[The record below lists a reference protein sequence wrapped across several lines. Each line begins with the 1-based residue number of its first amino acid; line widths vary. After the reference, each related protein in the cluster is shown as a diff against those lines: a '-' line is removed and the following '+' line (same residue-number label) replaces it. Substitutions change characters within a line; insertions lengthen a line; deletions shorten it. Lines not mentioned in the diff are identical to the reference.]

1 MAKQIPAT
9 TKNSPPIHHGA
20 NRDNLP
26 AEAYE
31 IPHTMDGKKVDIRDD
46 VGLELKMPT
55 RKNWTPLNGG
65 VSIGHDAEVKTTGI
79 KLRGTG
85 AAIKGIISRGPMA

>member
-1 MAKQIPAT
+1 MAKQIPPT

-20 NRDNLP
+20 NKNNLP

-46 VGLELKMPT
+46 VGFVPKMPT
-55 RKNWTPLNGG
+55 RKNWTPLSG
-65 VSIGHDAEVKTTGI
+65 VSIGINDEVKTEGI
-79 KLRGTG
+79 EMRGAG
-85 AAIKGIISRGPMA
+85 AATKGRMSRGPMA